1 MGAPIYI
8 SRIFLGYFIDIKEIQ
23 NRYKYPFKKAKP
35 YPRRARSLGN
45 KSITCYTLR
54 KSIKKSTLLAHY
66 LHTAWSALHIICS
79 VVYTICGNDG
89 FSMCQNINISG

>member
-45 KSITCYTLR
+45 KSITCLYSRRVFVKIL
-54 KSIKKSTLLAHY
+54 KFVMNLA
-66 LHTAWSALHIICS
+66 
-79 VVYTICGNDG
+79 
-89 FSMCQNINISG
+89 